1 MIAVDSNLLVYAH
14 REDSS
19 WHAAAFDRLVE
30 LAEGRA
36 DAPVRQ
42 VAGRSIGG
50 CAFVSREHL
59 AHPVGDRSIAVD
71 GAFRHGIVRGEP
83 EGNGKVRFGQRWPFA
98 QKWTSLFFYQVQ
110 GPKTPQKSASLAMM
124 PVCSAAMS
132 SSLSLRFSYT
142 SCLYC

>member
-42 VAGRSIGG
+42 VVGRSIGG

-59 AHPVGDRSIAVD
+59 AHPVGDHSIAVD
-71 GAFRHGIVRGEP
+71 GRSAMVSSAVSRKVTERLDLVRDGLLHKNVCP
-83 EGNGKVRFGQRWPFA
+83 SFSTKARGQKLPRSQHPWV
-98 QKWTSLFFYQVQ
+98 W
-110 GPKTPQKSASLAMM
+110 
-124 PVCSAAMS
+124 
-132 SSLSLRFSYT
+132 
-142 SCLYC
+142 